1 MADQNKSEEKAK
13 NAAINEAVKTV
24 AIGAVCTAVFGSPI
38 GLGLT
43 AYYAIKYARQ
53 AYRDPKH
60 WS

>member
-1 MADQNKSEEKAK
+1 MTNQSNSKEKAK
-13 NAAINEAVKTV
+13 NAAVNEALKTV
-24 AIGAVCTAVFGSPI
+24 MIGAVCSAVFASPV

-53 AYRDPKH
+53 AYQDPKH